1 MPNCTHWNKISCK
14 ESTTKDTEWRTQM
27 SHFENEEL
35 KEKVF
40 EDLCEELG
48 HEPDEQTLT
57 QAIEER
63 MEHVG

>member
-1 MPNCTHWNKISCK
+1 
-14 ESTTKDTEWRTQM
+14 M